1 MMVETE
7 TVFLLSGR
15 SEPYVP
21 GNVGF
26 RLRKDFV
33 WFAFDLGGILN
44 AMPRY
49 LGPKLST
56 FLSMLSVSAGLCHH
70 F

>member
-1 MMVETE
+1 MMVET
-7 TVFLLSGR
+7 VSLLSGP

-21 GNVGF
+21 GNVVSGLG
-26 RLRKDFV
+26 RTSHGLKLI
-33 WFAFDLGGILN
+33 LGGILN
-44 AMPRY
+44 AMPRS

-56 FLSMLSVSAGLCHH
+56 FPSMLSVSAFLCHH